1 MNSSPMIDI
10 VLRAVVLFLGAL
22 ATGGLMVNWI
32 GLARAMKRI
41 SSAAAYTEFH
51 QATNKTFDPYMPIV
65 VCGSIVGGVALAA
78 LSGFHSFSGRLAL
91 AGAICYA
98 IVIAITL
105 PTNLRINKLISGW
118 SVQAPPEDW
127 SSTRARWIRFHILR
141 TLISIPAF
149 ISFLLAVL
157 LNGT

>member
-1 MNSSPMIDI
+1 MIDI
-10 VLRAVVLFLGAL
+10 IVCAAVLFLGAL

-41 SSAAAYTEFH
+41 CSAAAYTEFH
-51 QATNKTFDPYMPIV
+51 QATNETFDPYMPIV
-65 VCGSIVGGVALAA
+65 VCGSIIGGVALAS
-78 LSGFHSFSGRLAL
+78 LSGFHSFSGRLAI
-91 AGAICYA
+91 AGAICYTL
-98 IVIAITL
+98 VIAITF
-105 PTNLRINKLISGW
+105 PTNVRINNLISRW

-141 TLISIPAF
+141 TLISVPAF
-149 ISFLLAVL
+149 ICFLLAVL